1 MDEIIKLLEKLNFS
15 KTEAAVYI
23 DLLKNSNSNGY
34 KIAKNLNISRSSV
47 YSALDN
53 LYKKGVVFLVPGDS
67 QVYKAENPS
76 MLIEKIKNEFNETTD
91 LLNNKLKDLETS
103 NLEERYVN
111 IVGHDNIT
119 LKIKQLLLEAKK
131 EIYINTDINLR
142 KFEDELIK
150 VAKRGVRIIVFSF
163 KQQTLESVPIEI
175 YSHCDLNC
183 EEKETRI
190 MLVVDCAKTLVAD
203 RGPHREEF
211 LGVFTENILLASI
224 VSEHIHND
232 IYILKLKKAYGE
244 NLIDNDIKL
253 NTILENR

>member
-23 DLLKNSNSNGY
+23 DLLKNSSSNGY

-76 MLIEKIKNEFNETTD
+76 VLIEKIKNEFNETTN
-91 LLNNKLKDLETS
+91 LLNDKLKDLETS
-103 NLEERYVN
+103 NIEERYVN
-111 IVGHDNIT
+111 ILGYDNIIV
-119 LKIKQLLLEAKK
+119 KIKQLLLEAKK
-131 EIYINTDINLR
+131 EVYINTDINLS
-142 KFEDELIK
+142 KFEEELKQIAEK
-150 VAKRGVRIIVFSF
+150 GVRIIVFSF
-163 KQQTLESVPIEI
+163 KHQGLEGIPVEI
-175 YSHCDLNC
+175 YTHCNLDC
-183 EEKETRI
+183 EGKETRI
-190 MLVVDCAKTLVAD
+190 MLVVDCKKTLVAD

-224 VSEHIHND
+224 ASEHIHND
-232 IYILKLKKAYGE
+232 IYILKLKKIYGD
-244 NLIDNDIKL
+244 NLINNDIKL

>member
-23 DLLKNSNSNGY
+23 DLLKNSSANGY

-76 MLIEKIKNEFNETTD
+76 VLIEKIKNEFNEATS
-91 LLNNKLKDLETS
+91 LLNDKLKDLETP
-103 NLEERYVN
+103 NIEERYVN
-111 IVGHDNIT
+111 IAGYNNIIT
-119 LKIKQLLLEAKK
+119 KIKQLLLEAEK
-131 EIYINTDINLR
+131 EVYINTDINLS
-142 KFEDELIK
+142 KFEEELRQI
-150 VAKRGVRIIVFSF
+150 AERGVRIIVFSF
-163 KQQTLESVPIEI
+163 KYQALKGIPIEI
-175 YSHCDLNC
+175 YTHCNLEC

-190 MLVVDCAKTLVAD
+190 MLVVDCKKTLVAD

-224 VSEHIHND
+224 AAEHIHND
-232 IYILKLKKAYGE
+232 IYILKLKKIYGD
-244 NLIDNDIKL
+244 NLISNDIKL